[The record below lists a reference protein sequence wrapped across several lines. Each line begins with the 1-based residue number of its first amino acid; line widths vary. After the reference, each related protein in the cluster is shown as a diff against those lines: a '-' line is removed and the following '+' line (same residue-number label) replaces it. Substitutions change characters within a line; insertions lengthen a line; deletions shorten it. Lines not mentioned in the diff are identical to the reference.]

1 MNDIA
6 KLFKALADDTR
17 LRIVRLLSR
26 EELNVYEIGRILS
39 VPQPSVSRH
48 LSALKGVGLVTDRR
62 EGPRSFYSLV
72 DHPETLASIEA
83 VLQEVAAQ
91 DHPDLHRLEDVV
103 GARALDSQTLMDE
116 KAEHWDEIIGLLHSS
131 SASLL
136 AIANMTPRGLVIGD
150 LGTGTGPFLPVLSAM
165 ADAVHAVDQSAA
177 LLRRAKKRCRE
188 ASLKNITFH
197 QTNLADLPCDMP
209 PCDALLMHFVLHQ
222 VPRPANLL
230 KKIPSCL
237 TAGGRFIMVDSCE
250 HEDERAKDM
259 FGSVWLGFSK
269 GKIEQWLRDA
279 GMRLLFWEEVPGKR
293 SEENCRRTFVC
304 AGEVDPAAV
313 GDQSR

>member
-1 MNDIA
+1 MNDTA

-62 EGPRSFYSLV
+62 DGPRSFYSLV
-72 DHPETLASIEA
+72 DHPETLTSIEA
-83 VLQEVAAQ
+83 VLHEVAAQ
-91 DHPDLHRLEDVV
+91 DHPDLQQLEAVV
-103 GARALDSQTLMDE
+103 AARALDSQTLMDE

-165 ADAVHAVDQSAA
+165 AEAVHAVDQSAA
-177 LLRRAKKRCRE
+177 MLRRAKKRCRE
-188 ASLKNITFH
+188 ANLKNITFH
-197 QTNLADLPCDMP
+197 QTNLMELPCDLP
-209 PCDALLMHFVLHQ
+209 ACDALLMHFVLHQ
-222 VPRPANLL
+222 VARPANLL
-230 KKIPSCL
+230 KRIPACL
-237 TAGGRFIMVDSCE
+237 KPGGRFIMVDSCA
-250 HEDERAKDM
+250 HEDERARDM
-259 FGSVWLGFSK
+259 FGSVWLGFSQVA
-269 GKIEQWLRDA
+269 ISQWLREA
-279 GMRLLFWEEVPGKR
+279 GMRVVFWEEVAGKGTGKHV
-293 SEENCRRTFVC
+293 RRTFVC
-304 AGEVDPAAV
+304 AGQVDPAV
-313 GDQSR
+313 DENQSV